1 MLSSFLKKL
10 LFARQFYM
18 LNGNI
23 EVLGRKQIMLP
34 SDIIFELEKLDQKKA
49 YDSVRIAM
57 KNDLQFYARKLGSN
71 GEGMLKNIDD
81 IFETFGLGQLRIM
94 NMDNKSKKCIV
105 RVHHAPT
112 EDGIPQSTI
121 ILGAVVAGTFS
132 FLFSKNVN
140 ATQTGKNNEYFEFV
154 VK

>member
-18 LNGNI
+18 VNGNI

-34 SDIIFELEKLDQKKA
+34 SDIIFVLEKMNEKKA
-49 YDSVRIAM
+49 YDSVKVAM

-94 NMDNKSKKCIV
+94 NLDSKSKKCIV

-112 EDGIPQSTI
+112 DDGMPQSTM
-121 ILGAVVAGTFS
+121 ILPAVVAGTFS

-140 ATQTGKNNEYFEFV
+140 ATQTARNSEFLEFV